1 MFLGRTSL
9 KVLLFLV
16 VVINTTYKYVTR
28 SVNLLQITN
37 LLGEIVTYN
46 KVMCYTRFCQHDFY
60 TFFVKYVYFRA
71 VLGMGDIK
79 DEEKV
84 GFHD

>member
-1 MFLGRTSL
+1 M

-16 VVINTTYKYVTR
+16 LVINTTYIYVTR

-46 KVMCYTRFCQHDFY
+46 KVMCYTRFCQPRFY
-60 TFFVKYVYFRA
+60 TFFVKNVYFRA

-79 DEEKV
+79 DEEEV
-84 GFHD
+84 EFHD

>member
-1 MFLGRTSL
+1 M
-9 KVLLFLV
+9 
-16 VVINTTYKYVTR
+16 
-28 SVNLLQITN
+28 LQITN

-46 KVMCYTRFCQHDFY
+46 KVMCYTRFCQPRFY

-79 DEEKV
+79 DEEEV
-84 GFHD
+84 EFHD

>member
-1 MFLGRTSL
+1 M

-28 SVNLLQITN
+28 SVKMLQITN

-46 KVMCYTRFCQHDFY
+46 KVMCYTKPCQPRFY

-71 VLGMGDIK
+71 VLGMGDVK
-79 DEEKV
+79 DEEEV

>member
-46 KVMCYTRFCQHDFY
+46 KVMCYTRFCSPLFY

>member
-1 MFLGRTSL
+1 M
-9 KVLLFLV
+9 
-16 VVINTTYKYVTR
+16 
-28 SVNLLQITN
+28 LQITN

-46 KVMCYTRFCQHDFY
+46 KVMCYAKLCQPRFY

-79 DEEKV
+79 DEEEV

>member
-1 MFLGRTSL
+1 M
-9 KVLLFLV
+9 V
-16 VVINTTYKYVTR
+16 VAINTTYKYVTR

-46 KVMCYTRFCQHDFY
+46 KVMCYTRFCQPRFY

>member
-1 MFLGRTSL
+1 M

-16 VVINTTYKYVTR
+16 VVINTTSIYVTR
-28 SVNLLQITN
+28 NVNLLQITN

-46 KVMCYTRFCQHDFY
+46 KMMCYARLFQPRFY

-71 VLGMGDIK
+71 VL
-79 DEEKV
+79 
-84 GFHD
+84 

>member
-1 MFLGRTSL
+1 M
-9 KVLLFLV
+9 
-16 VVINTTYKYVTR
+16 VINTTYKYVTR
-28 SVNLLQITN
+28 SVKMLQITN

-46 KVMCYTRFCQHDFY
+46 KVMCYTKLCQPRFY

-79 DEEKV
+79 DEEEV

>member
-1 MFLGRTSL
+1 M
-9 KVLLFLV
+9 
-16 VVINTTYKYVTR
+16 
-28 SVNLLQITN
+28 LQITN

-46 KVMCYTRFCQHDFY
+46 KVMCYTRFCQPRFY
-60 TFFVKYVYFRA
+60 TFFVKNVYFHA

-79 DEEKV
+79 DEEEV

>member
-1 MFLGRTSL
+1 M
-9 KVLLFLV
+9 
-16 VVINTTYKYVTR
+16 
-28 SVNLLQITN
+28 LQITN

-46 KVMCYTRFCQHDFY
+46 KVMCYTKLCQPRFY

-79 DEEKV
+79 DEEEV
-84 GFHD
+84 GIHDWSSFYYRCSDSIKHHTYD

>member
-1 MFLGRTSL
+1 M

-16 VVINTTYKYVTR
+16 VAINTTYKYVTR

-46 KVMCYTRFCQHDFY
+46 KVMCYTRFCQHNFY

>member
-1 MFLGRTSL
+1 M

-28 SVNLLQITN
+28 SVKMLQITN

-46 KVMCYTRFCQHDFY
+46 KVMCYTRFCQPRFY
-60 TFFVKYVYFRA
+60 TFFV
-71 VLGMGDIK
+71 
-79 DEEKV
+79 
-84 GFHD
+84 